1 MSTPAG
7 GARRLVVVRPEPGNA
22 RTVAAARALGFA
34 ATAMPLF
41 AVAPLSWTPP
51 DPAAFDAL
59 VLTSANAVRHGGDGI
74 DALRHLPVLAVGA
87 ATAAAARA
95 AGFVVMATG
104 SADAAALVE
113 GAAAYPRLLHLGGR
127 DRAVVPV
134 AAEIAVY
141 ASDPLPVPGDA
152 AALLHGATVLLHST
166 RAARAVAA
174 LAVKREA
181 TAIAAISPAVL
192 DAAGGGWR
200 RGVAAARP
208 SDAALLAAAT
218 SLAAP
223 ASLAD

>member
-59 VLTSANAVRHGGDGI
+59 VLTSANAVRNGGDGL

-113 GAAAYPRLLHLGGR
+113 GAAYPRLLHLGGR

-134 AAEIAVY
+134 AARIAVY

-218 SLAAP
+218 SLAPP

>member
-1 MSTPAG
+1 MSTPAS

-22 RTVAAARALGFA
+22 RTVVAARALGFA
-34 ATAMPLF
+34 AAAMPLF

-59 VLTSANAVRHGGDGI
+59 VLTSANAVRHGGDGLA
-74 DALRHLPVLAVGA
+74 ALRHLPVLAVGA

-95 AGFVVMATG
+95 AGFVVAATG

-113 GAAAYPRLLHLGGR
+113 EAAYPRLLHLGGR

-152 AALLHGATVLLHST
+152 AALLHGATVLLHSA

-174 LAVKREA
+174 LAVERDA
-181 TAIAAISPAVL
+181 TAIAAISAAVL

-218 SLAAP
+218 SLPPP